1 MNNTSMRAPLTLDS
15 EKARWLG
22 VCAGIA
28 RWLDLPIALVRVI
41 FVICIRSSLWQL
53 WSHSYRTR
61 SPCPTMRRWR
71 RQRATRGN
79 KPAQVLLSVLG

>member
-41 FVICIRSSLWQL
+41 FVICVISWPTLLLAYVITYSFSTEASRL
-53 WSHSYRTR
+53 TR
-61 SPCPTMRRWR
+61 YKTISAALIP
-71 RQRATRGN
+71 QSIFA
-79 KPAQVLLSVLG
+79 S